1 MLNAAAE
8 QKRQSVGINPPH
20 QRPDTEAHEGSWA
33 NRGGFGERRPGQQCQ
48 HTNDA
53 EGHPFCGHSHILP
66 FIRRKHGDLLS
77 SLCRYAT
84 GEGLRPSRVAV
95 TPPAMQM
102 SEGPA
107 YGTVTVVPS
116 PLAVMENVPVLL
128 DV

>member
-53 EGHPFCGHSHILP
+53 EGHPFCGHSHI
-66 FIRRKHGDLLS
+66 GDLSS